1 MNHYS
6 FFSACT
12 ESQAGGAHG
21 MRADWQTFTGF
32 ITRRCDRLPGGS
44 ERSSHLSSS
53 LQGYNVAGR
62 SREKLRLYLTLQLMR
77 KDVSVCPQEKTAV
90 VLLRKQRAYRDNQ
103 ALQSAL
109 RETLALI
116 GYMDPVK
123 GHGIRVLSIDGGGT
137 R

>member
-1 MNHYS
+1 M
-6 FFSACT
+6 
-12 ESQAGGAHG
+12 
-21 MRADWQTFTGF
+21 
-32 ITRRCDRLPGGS
+32 
-44 ERSSHLSSS
+44 
-53 LQGYNVAGR
+53 AGR